1 MNPRTIAF
9 VATYTAV
16 AVASVYLA
24 RLLPGLPVAGVHVPI
39 SFMPFLSA
47 FAGVFLGARNGALAM
62 GLYLLLGL
70 LGFPVFA
77 GGSGGFAYVLAPTFG
92 YILGYVLAALTSGW
106 IYGALGRTK
115 DNPGREAAR
124 EAKGDSRNRTA
135 FFAYFLA
142 LEAALL
148 PLYAT
153 GIVYMW
159 GVLNFVTG
167 KSAGLWAIAAGMGVF
182 FVKDVLQNAVLG
194 LAFFPLRDAY
204 RRATFS
210 PTQEL
215 WTTEGRKDGE
225 RA

>member
-39 SFMPFLSA
+39 SFMPFLAA

-106 IYGALGRTK
+106 IYEALGQTGDRS
-115 DNPGREAAR
+115 GRGGTRGTSRDRAA
-124 EAKGDSRNRTA
+124 S
-135 FFAYFLA
+135 FAYFLA

-148 PLYAT
+148 PLYGT

-159 GVLNFVTG
+159 GILNFVTG
-167 KSAGLWAIAAGMGVF
+167 KPASLWAIAAGMGVF

-194 LAFFPLRDAY
+194 LAFLPLRDAY
-204 RRATFS
+204 RRAAFS
-210 PTQEL
+210 PTQEI
-215 WTTEGRKDGE
+215 WTTDDRRDGE
-225 RA
+225 KA